1 MFNSSLIPYLNM
13 LTVNFVCTACH
24 LSPLKIFIVLSG
36 FDTKVFQSSAQ
47 CSASLAAVISQDIS
61 NCRMDCINGPNGK
74 AVTFSAMMKK
84 DHFKPTGFPFSS
96 LVFDQ

>member
-1 MFNSSLIPYLNM
+1 MFNSSLIPYLN
-13 LTVNFVCTACH
+13 LLIVHFVCTVCH
-24 LSPLKIFIVLSG
+24 LTPLKVFLVLSG

-47 CSASLAAVISQDIS
+47 CSASLAAVISQDI
-61 NCRMDCINGPNGK
+61 NKCLMDCINGPSGK

-84 DHFKPTGFPFSS
+84 DHFKSTGFPFSL